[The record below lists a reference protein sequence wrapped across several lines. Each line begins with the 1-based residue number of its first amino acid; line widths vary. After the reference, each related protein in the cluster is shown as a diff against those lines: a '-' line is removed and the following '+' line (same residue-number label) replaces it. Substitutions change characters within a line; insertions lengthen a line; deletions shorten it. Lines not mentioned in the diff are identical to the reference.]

1 MNITRGFLM
10 MELAQERAR
19 RVSAERAVMA
29 INEHDDQRAR
39 QMARAHDLGWMEPER
54 EQVTASYPH
63 ETSDFCDDE

>member
-1 MNITRGFLM
+1 MSISPVFLH

-29 INEHDDQRAR
+29 INEHDEHKAR
-39 QMARAHDLGWMEPER
+39 QLARAHDLGWIEPER
-54 EQVTASYPH
+54 EQVTAAYPH